1 MNNFSKKLIEELKEL
16 YLSNQA
22 DLILITSGIRKKL
35 IILKKRNSSA
45 SWELFNGNSSED
57 TLSTALKVLNIPFE
71 EYNKNDKL
79 SYILYV
85 M

>member
-1 MNNFSKKLIEELKEL
+1 MNNFSKELIEELKEL

-22 DLILITSGIRKKL
+22 DLILITSGVRKKL
-35 IILKKRNSSA
+35 IILKKRNSAA
-45 SWELFNGNSSED
+45 SWELFNGNSSEYI
-57 TLSTALKVLNIPFE
+57 LSIALKTLNIPFE

-79 SYILYV
+79 NYILYV

>member
-1 MNNFSKKLIEELKEL
+1 MNNFSKELIKELREL
-16 YLSNQA
+16 YLNNKA
-22 DLILITSGIRKKL
+22 DLMLITSGQRKKL
-35 IILKKRNSSA
+35 IILKKRNSAA
-45 SWELFNGNSSED
+45 SWELFNGNSNED
-57 TLSTALKVLNIPFE
+57 TLSIALKALNVQFE

>member
-1 MNNFSKKLIEELKEL
+1 MNNFSKELIMKLRKL
-16 YLSNQA
+16 YINNEA
-22 DLILITSGIRKKL
+22 DLMLITSGQRKKL

-57 TLSTALKVLNIPFE
+57 TLSIALKALNIPFE

-79 SYILYV
+79 SYNYYV